1 MLGQAADGEAA
12 TEPSAVEQ
20 RRSRAG
26 QHSLVFFAT
35 PVRFE
40 GDGENKDNRVSPY
53 ITIEIPELSDY
64 RVADDTS

>member
-1 MLGQAADGEAA
+1 MSSFEVWV
-12 TEPSAVEQ
+12 SEQ
-20 RRSRAG
+20 IPWNQVRS
-26 QHSLVFFAT
+26 SLVFFAT